1 MAERND
7 LINAPGDAISRGP
20 FVLDNRSDE
29 ILLQQIHDYAAI
41 IPFDSTGHSW
51 ADLLFMPATQGDTVM
66 TPEALAQLFN
76 NPDSADGTLLP
87 QQVFLLAFLQLLK
100 TPRALLNAFPSAHR
114 ELYYRDLLGGREKA
128 AQADHVV
135 LSLTLKPTTREY
147 FIPAGTLFDGG
158 QDSAGT
164 PLHYA
169 LDKSLLVN
177 RSSFSDLRWVQPDPT
192 DTIDKVN
199 DRQLSRVA
207 FDQQNS
213 DWPTQGCRLFDPEIP
228 QQPVVNGRL
237 VASSLLAM
245 NTGDRTIT
253 LTSASNIDSA
263 RLSVAQVSSGGQW
276 LDLTLPDPAT
286 NTTTLVLRLSG
297 DAPAIS
303 APVELDG
310 LTLDTPVV
318 KLGRTDGSTL
328 AALTSLTV
336 TCTGSAGVRY
346 STDNGVN
353 RLDNLS
359 YPLGTSPV
367 VGSGFN
373 LMMPDWCNRTSAIT
387 LSLTPQWV
395 GLPNVGFHE
404 WYAGYDSIPSD
415 NSDFTL
421 QPWLMSGAGRI
432 ALSNDINSGT
442 EALPQPLFSGGTG
455 VPVPATL
462 DIILP
467 PLISGG
473 SDTPNNP
480 CDGEQWLRLE
490 LVGRDFGHQDY
501 QKLAGTK
508 TLNPPYTPQMN
519 GLTVSYTLND
529 SEFSQYVLTPFGY
542 QAADAAMDDTTKSYL
557 YLGFTDG
564 EPGETLSL
572 YWQIQSP
579 QALNPDWF
587 YLNKENN
594 WLSLASTVVD
604 DTQGLRV
611 SGVWTATL
619 PHDIA
624 TQAARMPGGRFWLRA
639 TLDHPCGE
647 LGSKT
652 VTENGFVWLQ
662 GLETNAMTATLDAP
676 QSVSRSHFM
685 HPVPANTVTRMV
697 TPVNEISRV
706 TQPWPSEGGL
716 AAETLAQ
723 FTERT
728 AARLS
733 HRDRALAWQDM
744 TELLKAGYSNVFDVA
759 LPSTDILTQLPAPL
773 VQSLLVIPVNA
784 CKDNQDALRPLFS
797 QAHLNEMSA
806 YLQSRA
812 SAWADIQLINPSYR
826 DVPIAYDVS
835 FNVNPDYGYRQLQ
848 ESLTL
853 RYMPWVA
860 ERNGGVTL
868 GNILDYYG
876 IIAWIQQQPWVV
888 QLNSLTLDGGKVSV
902 QGGRNE
908 VLILTEF
915 NETGGTV

>member
-7 LINAPGDAISRGP
+7 LMNAPGDFISQNP

-29 ILLQQIHDYAAI
+29 TLLQQIHDYAAI
-41 IPFDSTGHSW
+41 IPFDTTGHSW
-51 ADLLFMPATQGDTVM
+51 ADLLFMPATQGNTVM
-66 TPEALAQLFN
+66 TPETLAELFN
-76 NPDSADGTLLP
+76 NPGSADGSLLP
-87 QQVFLLAFLQLLK
+87 QQVFLLAFMQLLK
-100 TPRALLNAFPSAHR
+100 TPRTLFNAFPSAHR
-114 ELYYRDLLGGREKA
+114 ELYYRDLLGGSEKA
-128 AQADHVV
+128 AQADHVA
-135 LSLTLKPTTREY
+135 LSLTLKPTVREY

-164 PLHYA
+164 PLRYA

-177 RSSFSDLRWVQPDPT
+177 RSTFSDLRWVQPDPT
-192 DTIDKVN
+192 DTIDNVN
-199 DRQLSRVA
+199 DRQLFRVA
-207 FDQQNS
+207 FDQQKS
-213 DWPTQGCRLFDPEIP
+213 DWPTQGYRLFDPETS

-237 VASSLLAM
+237 VASSALAM
-245 NTGDRTIT
+245 NTGDRKIT
-253 LTSASNIDSA
+253 LTSASNIHSA
-263 RLSVAQVSSGGQW
+263 SLSVAQVSSGGQW

-286 NTTTLVLRLSG
+286 DTTTLELRLPG

-310 LTLDTPVV
+310 LTLDTPVI

-328 AALTSLTV
+328 PTLTSLTV
-336 TCTGSAGVRY
+336 SCTGNAGVSY

-373 LMMPDWCNRTSAIT
+373 LMMPDWCNRSSAAT

-395 GLPNVGFHE
+395 GLPKVGFPE
-404 WYAGYDSIPSD
+404 WYAGYDNAPSD
-415 NSDFTL
+415 NNVFTL
-421 QPWLMSGAGRI
+421 QPLLMSGSGRI
-432 ALSNDINSGT
+432 ALSNDINSTT
-442 EALPQPLFSGGTG
+442 ESQPQPMFDEG
-455 VPVPATL
+455 VGAPVPATL

-473 SDTPNNP
+473 DFTPTDP
-480 CDGEQWLRLE
+480 CDREQWLRLE
-490 LVGRDFGHQDY
+490 LAGRDFGHQDY
-501 QKLAGTK
+501 QKLAGSK

-519 GLTVSYTLND
+519 GLTVSYTLTD

-579 QALNPDWF
+579 QALNPEWF
-587 YLNKENN
+587 YLNQENN
-594 WLSLASTVVD
+594 WVSLASTVVD
-604 DTQGLRV
+604 ATQGMLV
-611 SGVWTATL
+611 SGVWSATL
-619 PHDIA
+619 PHDIT
-624 TQAARMPGGRFWLRA
+624 TQAARMPGGRYWLRA
-639 TLDHPCGE
+639 TLDSPCGE

-652 VTENGFVWLQ
+652 APENGYIWLQ

-676 QSVSRSHFM
+676 ESASRSHFK

-697 TPVNEISRV
+697 TPANEISRV

-716 AAETLAQ
+716 AAETSAQ
-723 FTERT
+723 FVVRT

-733 HRDRALAWQDM
+733 HRNRALAWQDM
-744 TELLKAGYSNVFDVA
+744 TKLLKAGYSNVFDVA
-759 LPSTDILTQLPAPL
+759 LPSTDTLMELPAPL
-773 VQSLLVIPVNA
+773 VQQLLVIPVNA
-784 CKDNQDALRPLFS
+784 YKDNQDVLRPLFS

-806 YLQSRA
+806 YLQNRA

-826 DVPIAYDVS
+826 DVPITYDVS
-835 FNVNPDYGYRQLQ
+835 FNVNADYGYRRLR

-853 RYMPWVA
+853 RYIPWVT

-868 GNILDYYG
+868 GNTLDYYG

-902 QGGRNE
+902 QGGSNE

-915 NETGGTV
+915 NEAGGAV

>member
-7 LINAPGDAISRGP
+7 LMYTLGDFISRGH
-20 FVLDNRSDE
+20 FVLDDRSDE
-29 ILLQQIHDYAAI
+29 TLLQQIHDYAAI
-41 IPFDSTGHSW
+41 IPFDTTGHSW
-51 ADLLFMPATQGDTVM
+51 ADLLFMPM
-66 TPEALAQLFN
+66 TPGNTALTPAALAQLFDN
-76 NPDSADGTLLP
+76 TDSADGKLFP

-100 TPRALLNAFPSAHR
+100 TPRTLLNTFPAAHR
-114 ELYYRDLLGGREKA
+114 ELYYRDLLGGSEKA
-128 AQADHVV
+128 AQADQVA
-135 LSLTLKPTTREY
+135 LSLTLKPTVREC

-169 LDKSLLVN
+169 LDQSLLVN
-177 RSSFSDLRWVQPDPT
+177 RSTFSDLCWVQPDPT

-199 DRQLSRVA
+199 DRQLFRVA
-207 FDQQNS
+207 YDQQKS
-213 DWPTQGCRLFDPEIP
+213 AWPTQGYRLFDPETS

-245 NTGDRTIT
+245 TAGDRTIT
-253 LTSASNIDSA
+253 LTSASNINSA
-263 RLSVAQVSSGGQW
+263 SISVAQVSSGGQW

-286 NTTTLVLRLSG
+286 DTTTLVLRLSE

-303 APVELDG
+303 APLELDG

-328 AALTSLTV
+328 PALTSLTV
-336 TCTGSAGVRY
+336 SCVGTAGISY

-367 VGSGFN
+367 VGVGFN
-373 LMMPDWCNRTSAIT
+373 LMMADWCNRSVATK

-395 GLPNVGFHE
+395 DLPNVGFPD
-404 WYAGYDSIPSD
+404 WYAGYDSVPSD

-421 QPWLMSGAGRI
+421 QPLLMSGTGRI
-432 ALSNDINSGT
+432 ALSDESKAQFQPMFAAGT
-442 EALPQPLFSGGTG
+442 DAPEL
-455 VPVPATL
+455 ATL
-462 DIILP
+462 TIILP
-467 PLISGG
+467 PSIMGG
-473 SDTPNNP
+473 SDTPNDP

-490 LVGRDFGHQDY
+490 LAERDFGHQEY
-501 QKLAGTK
+501 QKLAGSK

-519 GLTVSYTLND
+519 GLIVSYTQTD
-529 SEFSQYVLTPFGY
+529 STFSQYILTPFGY
-542 QAADAAMDDTTKSYL
+542 QATDAAMDDTTKSYL

-564 EPGETLSL
+564 TPGETLSL

-587 YLNKENN
+587 YLNQDNN
-594 WLSLASTVVD
+594 WASLASTVVD
-604 DTQGLRV
+604 DTQGLLV
-611 SGVWTATL
+611 SGVWSATL

-624 TQAARMPGGRFWLRA
+624 THASRMPGGRYWLRA
-639 TLDHPCGE
+639 ILNSPYGE
-647 LGSKT
+647 LGSET
-652 VTENGFVWLQ
+652 ATENGYVWLQ

-676 QSVSRSHFM
+676 ESASRSHFM
-685 HPVPANTVTRMV
+685 LPLPENTVTRMV
-697 TPVNEISRV
+697 TPVNEISCV
-706 TQPWPSEGGL
+706 TQPWPSEGGR
-716 AAETLAQ
+716 AAETSAQ
-723 FTERT
+723 FVVRT

-744 TELLKAGYSNVFDVA
+744 TELLKASYSNVFDVA
-759 LPSTDILTQLPAPL
+759 LPSTDILTELPAPL
-773 VQSLLVIPVNA
+773 VQQLLVIPVNA
-784 CKDNQDALRPLFS
+784 YKDNQDALRPLFS

-812 SAWADIQLINPSYR
+812 SGWADIQLINPSYR

-835 FNVNPDYGYRQLQ
+835 FNVNADYGYRQLQ

-853 RYMPWVA
+853 RYMPWIT
-860 ERNGGVTL
+860 ERSSGVTL
-868 GNILDYYG
+868 GNTLDYYG

-888 QLNSLTLDGGKVSV
+888 QLNSLTLDSGKVSV

-908 VLILTEF
+908 VLILTGF
-915 NETGGTV
+915 NKAGGAL